1 MNKIIKKGW
10 GHEEIL
16 DSNELYCFKKMW
28 FEKEG
33 NEFSFHFH
41 KEKTETWFVSN
52 GSFKC
57 LIKDMKDNTD
67 TEYTLNPGA
76 VIRLMPMTPHKLI
89 ALEDESELWK
99 YQLLIQQKITTESV
113 TEIVNVW
120 YD

>member
-89 ALEDESELWK
+89 ALEDESEIMEVSTLDSAEDN
-99 YQLLIQQKITTESV
+99 YRIGDGDSQRV
-113 TEIVNVW
+113 V
-120 YD
+120 